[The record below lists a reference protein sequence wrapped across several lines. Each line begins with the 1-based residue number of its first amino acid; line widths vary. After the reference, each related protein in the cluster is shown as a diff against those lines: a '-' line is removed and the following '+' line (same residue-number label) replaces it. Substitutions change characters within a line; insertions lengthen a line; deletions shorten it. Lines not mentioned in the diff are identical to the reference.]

1 MKETMAYCGLICDT
15 CPIYLATRQDDPKK
29 KLEMRA
35 EIARQI
41 EEIYGQKNSAEDI
54 GDCDGCKA
62 ETGRLFSTGCEIK
75 QCAIGKQIEN
85 CAYCS
90 EYACDKLEKL
100 FISDGGARERLD
112 EIRSS
117 L

>member
-1 MKETMAYCGLICDT
+1 MEETMGYCGLICQT
-15 CPIYLATRQDDPKK
+15 CPIYVATRQNDPKK
-29 KLEMRA
+29 KHEMRV

-62 ETGRLFSTGCEIK
+62 ETGRRFSTGCEVR
-75 QCAIGKQIEN
+75 QCAIDKQIEN

-90 EYACDKLEKL
+90 EYACDKLEKA
-100 FISDGGARERLD
+100 FISDEGARKRLD
-112 EIRSS
+112 QIRSS

>member
-1 MKETMAYCGLICDT
+1 MEETMAYCGLICRT
-15 CPIYLATRQDDPKK
+15 CPIYLAARQEDPKK

-35 EIARQI
+35 EVARQI
-41 EEIYGQKNSAEDI
+41 EEIYGQKSSAEDI
-54 GDCDGCKA
+54 GDCDGCKPG
-62 ETGRLFSTGCEIK
+62 TGRLFSIGCEIRR
-75 QCAIGKQIEN
+75 CATGKQIEN

-100 FISDGGARERLD
+100 FSTDESARERLD
-112 EIRSS
+112 EIRST